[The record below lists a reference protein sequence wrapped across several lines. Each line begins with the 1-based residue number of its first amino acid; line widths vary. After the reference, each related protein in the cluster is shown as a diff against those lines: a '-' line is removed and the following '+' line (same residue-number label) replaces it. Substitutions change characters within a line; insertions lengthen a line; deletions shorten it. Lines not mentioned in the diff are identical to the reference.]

1 MLPLHVLIRE
11 ESEKDIDTIS
21 EVTAAAFKCWEV
33 SSHTEQFIIEALRAA
48 GALTLSLVA
57 ELEGNVVGHAAFSPV
72 TISDGTPDWY
82 ALGPIS
88 VLPSY
93 QRQGIGKALIWEGLA
108 RLKAL
113 GAKGCCLVGHPEY
126 YRKFGFIN
134 PIGLRCEGVRPEV
147 FFALAFEGN
156 YPHGEV
162 SFHPAFVTAG
172 PAPPEEEEP
181 SPSL

>member
-1 MLPLHVLIRE
+1 MLPIHVIIRD
-11 ESEKDIDTIS
+11 ESEKDIDAIS
-21 EVTAAAFKCWEV
+21 EVTAAAFKCLEV
-33 SSHTEQFIIEALRAA
+33 SRHTEQFIIEALKAA
-48 GALTLSLVA
+48 CALTLSLVA
-57 ELEGNVVGHAAFSPV
+57 ELDGKVVGHVAFSPV

-88 VLPSY
+88 VLPGY

-134 PIGLRCEGVRPEV
+134 PSGLRCEGVRSEV
-147 FFALAFEGN
+147 FFALAFEGT
-156 YPHGEV
+156 YPQGEIT
-162 SFHPAFVTAG
+162 FHPAFLTAG

>member
-1 MLPLHVLIRE
+1 MLPIHVIIRD
-11 ESEKDIDTIS
+11 ESEKDIDAIS
-21 EVTAAAFKCWEV
+21 EVTAAAFKCLEV
-33 SSHTEQFIIEALRAA
+33 SRHTEQFIIEALRTAR
-48 GALTLSLVA
+48 ALTLSLVA
-57 ELEGNVVGHAAFSPV
+57 ELDGQMVGHAAFSPV

-113 GAKGCCLVGHPEY
+113 GAKGCCLVGHPLY

-134 PIGLRCEGVRPEV
+134 PPGLSCEGVRPEV
-147 FFALAFEGN
+147 FFTLAFEGT
-156 YPHGEV
+156 YPQGEV
-162 SFHPAFVTAG
+162 SFHPAFLTAG